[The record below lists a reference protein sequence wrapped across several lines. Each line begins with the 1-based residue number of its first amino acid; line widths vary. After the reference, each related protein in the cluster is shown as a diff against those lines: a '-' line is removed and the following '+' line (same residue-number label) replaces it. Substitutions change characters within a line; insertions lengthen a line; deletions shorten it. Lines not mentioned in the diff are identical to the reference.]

1 MPGPAPYAVLQKD
14 AARPTAEQIRRAFR
28 SFSHLTD
35 ADAVRLAAN
44 AQGILLRQL
53 SQDAARAFL
62 HALQDQGVA
71 AAIVAESELQLL
83 PQCKSLH
90 RLALTAA
97 ALEVYDLRGQA
108 TAVPWGELALVA
120 AGAVRQEEIS
130 HSRNDHPT
138 ASSQA
143 GFGIWPK
150 RSAELGRKVESSS
163 PLILEIVLTGGA
175 ARYEVNADEFP
186 FKYALDRPD
195 LSKLKKFVW
204 LVREISHRAPGAILN
219 RGARDVHEGI
229 ELVRGYPNRQV
240 FADEMTWLLWN
251 AAQTKRSNPAP

>member
-1 MPGPAPYAVLQKD
+1 MPVPAPYAVLQKD
-14 AARPTAEQIRRAFR
+14 AAHPTAEQIRRAFR

-53 SQDAARAFL
+53 SRDAARAFL
-62 HALQDQGVA
+62 HALQAEGVT
-71 AAIVAESELQLL
+71 AAIVAEDDLHLL
-83 PQCKSLH
+83 PASKALH

-97 ALEVYDLRGQA
+97 ALEVYDLRGQP

-120 AGAVRQEEIS
+120 AGAVPHEFS
-130 HSRNDHPT
+130 HLRNERPPMSHPP
-138 ASSQA
+138 
-143 GFGIWPK
+143 GFGLGPE
-150 RSAELGRKVESSS
+150 RSAEGGGKVETRSQ
-163 PLILEIVLTGGA
+163 LILEIVLAGSTT
-175 ARYEVNADEFP
+175 RYEVNADEFP

-229 ELVRGYPNRQV
+229 ELVRGYPDRQV

-251 AAQTKRSNPAP
+251 AAQMKRPAGG